1 LQLNEGKNMEE
12 KLPLVSGLPIHD
24 EYEAVNETMTVLE
37 AAKLMRARNITD
49 LVVISGEHKLSGIV
63 MESDIIRK
71 VVAEEKDPNQVVV
84 KEIME
89 AGEPLS
95 EDTDV
100 ITATQTL
107 IDRQV
112 PIIPIVQKSDQ
123 KLLGVL
129 TINDCLLAL
138 KELEMCASKTKE
150 EDME

>member
-1 LQLNEGKNMEE
+1 M
-12 KLPLVSGLPIHD
+12 S
-24 EYEAVNETMTVLE
+24 VLE
-37 AAKLMRARNITD
+37 AAKLMKTRGITD
-49 LVVISGEHKLSGIV
+49 LVVVSEGHKLSGIV

-71 VVAEEKDPNQVVV
+71 VVAEEKDPNQVTI

-89 AGEPLS
+89 AVEPLS

-107 IDRQV
+107 IDREV
-112 PIIPIVQKSDQ
+112 PIIPIIQKSDQ

-138 KELEMCASKTKE
+138 KVLEICASKTDE
-150 EDME
+150 ENEMK

>member
-1 LQLNEGKNMEE
+1 MEE
-12 KLPLVSGLPIHD
+12 KLPLVSELPIHD
-24 EYEAVNETMTVLE
+24 EYEAVNETMSVLE
-37 AAKLMRARNITD
+37 AAKLMKTRNITD
-49 LVVISGEHKLSGIV
+49 LVVVSEEHKLSGIV

-71 VVAEEKDPNQVVV
+71 VVAEEKEPNQVII

-107 IDRQV
+107 IDREV
-112 PIIPIVQKSDQ
+112 PIIPIIRKSDQ
-123 KLLGVL
+123 TLLGVL

-138 KELEMCASKTKE
+138 KEFELYASKTDE
-150 EDME
+150 ENEME

>member
-1 LQLNEGKNMEE
+1 MEE
-12 KLPLVSGLPIHD
+12 KLPLVSELPIHD

-37 AAKLMRARNITD
+37 AAKLMKAREITD
-49 LVVISGEHKLSGIV
+49 LVVVSGEHKFSGIV

-71 VVAEEKDPNQVVV
+71 VVAAEKDPNQVVV

-89 AGEPLS
+89 AVEPLS
-95 EDTDV
+95 EETDV

-107 IDRQV
+107 IDREV

-138 KELEMCASKTKE
+138 KEFEIYASKTAE
-150 EDME
+150 EK